1 MKKDNKKLE
10 IVIVIVLAVLCLTG
24 ILFAVKSSRN
34 TDNEVLPQEGTELV
48 SRESTTEN
56 EVESTETTENTTTEN
71 ETETIEETTEAVE
84 STESTESTEDTTEAV
99 ESTGDATEVA
109 EATDIEN
116 GEPLSEKDL
125 AFSFLGYNTYKEYI
139 EAGNN
144 GSAYIVADNAAMIM
158 SGEFTD
164 DGDVL
169 ESTVRGIK
177 LGDSIDKVFELYGTA
192 DKYDKCTKKFFA
204 HDDLK
209 DTDQYT
215 YFLKLDSTKDYFYAF
230 TFYTDQYSDVIGL
243 IIEPISMEYWS
254 AD

>member
-1 MKKDNKKLE
+1 MKRKLLVTILSLIMGLS
-10 IVIVIVLAVLCLTG
+10 IVACGKQETTVTTEPIV
-24 ILFAVKSSRN
+24 
-34 TDNEVLPQEGTELV
+34 
-48 SRESTTEN
+48 ESTQVETTEATA
-56 EVESTETTENTTTEN
+56 EQVESTETTENTTTES
-71 ETETIEETTEAVE
+71 ETETIEE
-84 STESTESTEDTTEAV
+84 STETVESTEDTTE
-99 ESTGDATEVA
+99 TA

-144 GSAYIVADNAAMIM
+144 GSAYIVADNATMIV

-177 LGDSIDKVFELYGTA
+177 LGDSIDKVFELYGPA
-192 DKYDKCTKKFFA
+192 DKYDKCIKKFFA
-204 HDDLK
+204 HDNLE
-209 DTDQYT
+209 DTEQYT
-215 YFLKLDSTKDYFYAF
+215 YFLKIDSTKDYFYAF
-230 TFYTDQYSDVIGL
+230 TFYTDQYSDVIGV

-254 AD
+254 ED

>member
-1 MKKDNKKLE
+1 MKRKLLVTILSLIMGLS
-10 IVIVIVLAVLCLTG
+10 IVACGKQETTVTTEPIV
-24 ILFAVKSSRN
+24 
-34 TDNEVLPQEGTELV
+34 
-48 SRESTTEN
+48 ESTQVETTEATA
-56 EVESTETTENTTTEN
+56 EQVESTETTENTTTES
-71 ETETIEETTEAVE
+71 ETETIEE
-84 STESTESTEDTTEAV
+84 STETVESTEDTTE
-99 ESTGDATEVA
+99 TA

-144 GSAYIVADNAAMIM
+144 GSAYIVADNATMIV

-177 LGDSIDKVFELYGTA
+177 LGDSIDKVFELYGQA
-192 DKYDKCTKKFFA
+192 DKYDKCIKKFFS
-204 HDDLK
+204 HDNLE

-230 TFYTDQYSDVIGL
+230 TFYVDQYSDVIGV